1 MIVRPSKLKGRCLM
15 KGEGM
20 GIVTALP
27 SSGSAGTFTSYAPS
41 PGVPNL
47 STGGALSK
55 ALASKLE
62 QLKVVQKHKPSN
74 IKFSI

>member
-1 MIVRPSKLKGRCLM
+1 MIVRPNKMKGRCLM

-20 GIVTALP
+20 GIITALP

-41 PGVPNL
+41 PGVPNV
-47 STGGALSK
+47 SGGALSK